1 MHLHF
6 EEMGQ
11 IMIELHNVAE
21 AMLVVHAMKT
31 GMSSSSSRPVLLFV
45 TAPCSQVLLVHTFV

>member
-1 MHLHF
+1 
-6 EEMGQ
+6 MGQ
-11 IMIELHNVAE
+11 IMIELHNAAE